1 MVFHARCRVKN
12 QRFGNCPK
20 KQRFAIITIG
30 YPLPAPFTGI
40 NAIQP
45 GTIVKDATNPNKIL
59 GTVVNE
65 VGRSL
70 RSIQT
75 SQTAPG
81 APLSQLI
88 QIKIRPNNINYSFPY
103 DYNSPPPPSGT
114 LYSGDFTN
122 SVSFT
127 PTATYPSS
135 PSTQISFTL
144 YKINTYYDFP

>member
-1 MVFHARCRVKN
+1 MGFHARCRVKK

-30 YPLPAPFTGI
+30 YALPFPLTGI

-45 GTIVKDATNPNKIL
+45 GTIIKDFTNPNKIL

-65 VGRSL
+65 VGRSI
-70 RSIQT
+70 RTIKA
-75 SQTAPG
+75 SQSTG
-81 APLSQLI
+81 AVLSQLI
-88 QIKIRPNNINYSFPY
+88 QIKIRPNNINYNFPY
-103 DYNSPPPPSGT
+103 DYNSPPTGT

-127 PTATYPSS
+127 PTATYPSG
-135 PSTQISFTL
+135 STQPSFTL
-144 YKINTYYDFP
+144 YKINTYYDFV

>member
-1 MVFHARCRVKN
+1 MGFHARCRVKK

-30 YPLPAPFTGI
+30 YALPFPLTGI

-45 GTIVKDATNPNKIL
+45 GTIVKDLTNPNKIL

-65 VGRSL
+65 VGRSI
-70 RSIQT
+70 RTIKA
-75 SQTAPG
+75 SQSTG
-81 APLSQLI
+81 AVLSQLI

-103 DYNSPPPPSGT
+103 DYNSPPTGT

-127 PTATYPSS
+127 PTATYPSGL
-135 PSTQISFTL
+135 TQPSFTL
-144 YKINTYYDFP
+144 YKINTYYDFV

>member
-1 MVFHARCRVKN
+1 MGFHARCRVKK

-30 YPLPAPFTGI
+30 YALPAPFTGI

-45 GTIVKDATNPNKIL
+45 GTILKDATNPNKIL

-75 SQTAPG
+75 SSTAPG
-81 APLSQLI
+81 AALSQLI
-88 QIKIRPNNINYSFPY
+88 QIKIRPNNINYNFPY
-103 DYNSPPPPSGT
+103 DYNSPPPPGT

-127 PTATYPSS
+127 PTATYPSG
-135 PSTQISFTL
+135 STQPSFTL
-144 YKINTYYDFP
+144 YKINTYYDFV

>member
-45 GTIVKDATNPNKIL
+45 GTIVKDVTNPNKIL

-65 VGRSL
+65 VGRSN
-70 RSIQT
+70 RTIQT
-75 SQTAPG
+75 SSIAPG

-88 QIKIRPNNINYSFPY
+88 QIKIRPNNINYNFPY
-103 DYNSPPPPSGT
+103 DYNSPPPPGT

-127 PTATYPSS
+127 PTATSS
-135 PSTQISFTL
+135 SGPQTSFTL

>member
-1 MVFHARCRVKN
+1 MGFHARCRVKK

-30 YPLPAPFTGI
+30 YAIPVPLTGI

-45 GTIVKDATNPNKIL
+45 GTIVKDFANPNKIL

-65 VGRSL
+65 VGRSIRTIKASPL
-70 RSIQT
+70 T
-75 SQTAPG
+75 G
-81 APLSQLI
+81 AVLSQLI

-103 DYNSPPPPSGT
+103 DYNSPPTGT

-127 PTATYPSS
+127 PTATYSS
-135 PSTQISFTL
+135 GSSQTSFTL
-144 YKINTYYDFP
+144 YKINTYYDFV

>member
-1 MVFHARCRVKN
+1 MGFHARCRVKK

-30 YPLPAPFTGI
+30 YALPFPLTGI

-45 GTIVKDATNPNKIL
+45 GTIVKDLTNPNKIL

-65 VGRSL
+65 VGRSI
-70 RSIQT
+70 RTIKA
-75 SQTAPG
+75 SQSTG
-81 APLSQLI
+81 AVLSQLI

-103 DYNSPPPPSGT
+103 DYNSPPTGT
-114 LYSGDFTN
+114 LYRGDFTN

-127 PTATYPSS
+127 PTATYPSG
-135 PSTQISFTL
+135 STQPSFTL
-144 YKINTYYDFP
+144 YKINTYYDFV

>member
-1 MVFHARCRVKN
+1 MGFHARCRVKK

-30 YPLPAPFTGI
+30 YALPVPLTGI

-45 GTIVKDATNPNKIL
+45 GTIVKDFTNPNKIL

-65 VGRSL
+65 VGRSI
-70 RSIQT
+70 RTIKASPST
-75 SQTAPG
+75 G
-81 APLSQLI
+81 AVLSQLI

-103 DYNSPPPPSGT
+103 DYNSPPTGT
-114 LYSGDFTN
+114 LYSGNFTN

-127 PTATYPSS
+127 PTATYPSGS
-135 PSTQISFTL
+135 SQTSFTL
-144 YKINTYYDFP
+144 YKINTYYDFV

>member
-1 MVFHARCRVKN
+1 MGFHARCRVKK

-30 YPLPAPFTGI
+30 YALPFPLTGI

-45 GTIVKDATNPNKIL
+45 GTIIKDFTNPNKIL

-65 VGRSL
+65 VGRSI
-70 RSIQT
+70 RTIKASPST
-75 SQTAPG
+75 G
-81 APLSQLI
+81 AVLSQLI
-88 QIKIRPNNINYSFPY
+88 QIKIRPNNINYNFPY
-103 DYNSPPPPSGT
+103 DYNSPPTGT

-127 PTATYPSS
+127 PTATYPSGLTQ
-135 PSTQISFTL
+135 PSFIL
-144 YKINTYYDFP
+144 YKINTYYDFV

>member
-1 MVFHARCRVKN
+1 MVFHARCRVKS

-30 YPLPAPFTGI
+30 YAVPAPFTGI

-45 GTIVKDATNPNKIL
+45 GTIIKDVTNPNKIL

-81 APLSQLI
+81 ATLSQLI
-88 QIKIRPNNINYSFPY
+88 QIKIRPNNINYNFPY
-103 DYNSPPPPSGT
+103 DYNSPPTGT

-127 PTATYPSS
+127 PTATYPSGL
-135 PSTQISFTL
+135 TQASFTL
-144 YKINTYYDFP
+144 YKINTYYDFV

>member
-1 MVFHARCRVKN
+1 MGFHARCRVKK

-30 YPLPAPFTGI
+30 YALPFPLTGI

-45 GTIVKDATNPNKIL
+45 GTIIKDFTNPNKIL

-65 VGRSL
+65 VGRTN
-70 RSIQT
+70 RTIQASPST
-75 SQTAPG
+75 G
-81 APLSQLI
+81 AVLSQLI

-103 DYNSPPPPSGT
+103 DYNSPPTGT
-114 LYSGDFTN
+114 LYSGNFTN

-127 PTATYPSS
+127 PTATYPSGS
-135 PSTQISFTL
+135 SQTSFTL
-144 YKINTYYDFP
+144 YKINTYYDFV

>member
-1 MVFHARCRVKN
+1 MGFHARCRVKK

-30 YPLPAPFTGI
+30 YALPFPLTGI

-45 GTIVKDATNPNKIL
+45 GTIVKDLTNPNKIL

-65 VGRSL
+65 VGRSI
-70 RSIQT
+70 RTIKA
-75 SQTAPG
+75 SQSTG
-81 APLSQLI
+81 AVLSQLI

-103 DYNSPPPPSGT
+103 DYNSPPTGT

-127 PTATYPSS
+127 PTATYPSG
-135 PSTQISFTL
+135 STQPSFTL
-144 YKINTYYDFP
+144 YKINTYYDFV

>member
-1 MVFHARCRVKN
+1 MGFHARCRVKK

-30 YPLPAPFTGI
+30 YALPFPLTGI

-45 GTIVKDATNPNKIL
+45 GTIVKDLTNPNKIL

-65 VGRSL
+65 VGRSI
-70 RSIQT
+70 RTIKA
-75 SQTAPG
+75 SQSTG
-81 APLSQLI
+81 AVLSQLI

-103 DYNSPPPPSGT
+103 DYNSPPTGT
-114 LYSGDFTN
+114 LYRGDFTN

-127 PTATYPSS
+127 PTATYPSGL
-135 PSTQISFTL
+135 TQPSFTL
-144 YKINTYYDFP
+144 YKINTYYDFV

>member
-1 MVFHARCRVKN
+1 MGFHARCRVKK

-30 YPLPAPFTGI
+30 YALPVPLTGI

-45 GTIVKDATNPNKIL
+45 GTIVKDFTNPNKIL

-65 VGRSL
+65 VGRSIRTIKASPL
-70 RSIQT
+70 T
-75 SQTAPG
+75 G
-81 APLSQLI
+81 AVLSQLI

-103 DYNSPPPPSGT
+103 DYNSPPTGT
-114 LYSGDFTN
+114 LYSGNFTN

-127 PTATYPSS
+127 PTATYPSGS
-135 PSTQISFTL
+135 SQTSFTL
-144 YKINTYYDFP
+144 YKINTYYDFV

>member
-1 MVFHARCRVKN
+1 MVFHARCRVKS

-30 YPLPAPFTGI
+30 YALPFPLTGI

-45 GTIVKDATNPNKIL
+45 GTIIKDFTNPNKIL

-65 VGRSL
+65 VGRTN
-70 RSIQT
+70 RTIQT

-81 APLSQLI
+81 NPLSQLI
-88 QIKIRPNNINYSFPY
+88 QIKIRPNNINYNFPY
-103 DYNSPPPPSGT
+103 DYNSPPTGT

-127 PTATYPSS
+127 PTATYPSGL
-135 PSTQISFTL
+135 TQPSFTL
-144 YKINTYYDFP
+144 YKINTYYDFV

>member
-1 MVFHARCRVKN
+1 MGFHARCRVKK

-30 YPLPAPFTGI
+30 YALPFPLTGI

-45 GTIVKDATNPNKIL
+45 GTIVKDFTNPNKIL

-65 VGRSL
+65 VGRSI
-70 RSIQT
+70 RTIKA
-75 SQTAPG
+75 SQSTG
-81 APLSQLI
+81 AVLSQLI

-103 DYNSPPPPSGT
+103 DYNSPPTGT

-127 PTATYPSS
+127 PTTTYPSGL
-135 PSTQISFTL
+135 TQTSFTL
-144 YKINTYYDFP
+144 YKINTYYDFV

>member
-1 MVFHARCRVKN
+1 MVFHARCRVKS

-30 YPLPAPFTGI
+30 YALPAPFTGI

-45 GTIVKDATNPNKIL
+45 GTILKDATNPNKIL

-70 RSIQT
+70 RSIKASPLT
-75 SQTAPG
+75 G
-81 APLSQLI
+81 AVLSQLI
-88 QIKIRPNNINYSFPY
+88 QIKIRPNNINYNFPY
-103 DYNSPPPPSGT
+103 DYNSPPTGT

-127 PTATYPSS
+127 PTATYPSG
-135 PSTQISFTL
+135 STQPSFTL
-144 YKINTYYDFP
+144 YKINTYYDFV